1 MILDLKKLKNN
12 LTPKNMAI
20 GVGVFTILGIF
31 GIAAFSVVMRPN
43 QAIAQEVP
51 AATATPP
58 MPTATAVALP
68 TPKPTLA
75 PPPPTPVSTHFVSW
89 TNRETGIYLREKPGS
104 TLILDAIP
112 NGDEVARSS
121 GQPVIYGDIEWIEA
135 SYLGQS
141 GWIATLYLFE
151 IEGDYQRVGEDGRWL
166 FRDMNGAVAMYLWF
180 GSPYRVLQAAMDD
193 DGITWQEIQLPDG
206 SIGWLKGQ

>member
-89 TNRETGIYLREKPGS
+89 TNRETGIYLREAPGNA
-104 TLILDAIP
+104 LILDAIP
-112 NGDEVARSS
+112 NGEEVSN
-121 GQPVIYGDIEWIEA
+121 VGDQTTVRGGVEWIEA
-135 SYLGQS
+135 NYLGQS

-151 IEGDYQRVGEDGRWL
+151 IEGDYQRVGEDGRWF
-166 FRDMNGAVAMYLWF
+166 FRDMIGMVDMYLWA
-180 GSPYRVLQAAMDD
+180 GTPYQVLQIAVDD
-193 DGITWQEIQLPDG
+193 DGITWQEIELPG
-206 SIGWLKGQ
+206 GATGWMKE